1 LSWSIPSGYH
11 LEVFIDFGE
20 WRFAMELRH
29 LRYFVAV
36 AEECHF
42 GRAARRLF
50 ISQPPLSR
58 QIRDLE
64 EEIGLQLLERTRTQ
78 VRLTAAGRQFLEGAR
93 QTLVQAERT
102 VAFAK
107 QAAEGKTGF
116 LSIGYIPTGDLAVIP
131 KVLLPFRKQYP
142 RIELE
147 LRSLA
152 VAPQIDELRRERIHL
167 GFLRLPVHAPDLRIE
182 HVHSETLIVAL
193 RERHPLARRP
203 RIALARLASEDFLV
217 FPRRLA
223 PAYYDEIISFFRKAG
238 ISPKIGHEVESLQ
251 TQLALVSAGF
261 GFALLPSSVREIR
274 RRGVVYRELDE
285 PVPRVDMAV
294 ATLDRTPSET
304 LQHFLKVLRQ
314 VYRPPRTP

>member
-1 LSWSIPSGYH
+1 
-11 LEVFIDFGE
+11 
-20 WRFAMELRH
+20 MELRH

-102 VAFAK
+102 VALAK

-116 LSIGYIPTGDLAVIP
+116 LSIGYIPTGDLGVIP
-131 KVLLPFRKQYP
+131 KVLRPFRKQYP
-142 RIELE
+142 NIELE
-147 LRSLA
+147 LRSLP

-182 HVHSETLIVAL
+182 HVHTESLIVAL
-193 RERHPLARRP
+193 REKHPLSRHS
-203 RIALARLASEDFLV
+203 RIGLERLASEDFLV

-238 ISPKIGHEVESLQ
+238 ISPRIGHEVESLQ
-251 TQLALVSAGF
+251 TQLALVSAGL
-261 GFALLPSSVREIR
+261 GFALLPSSAREIR
-274 RRGVVYRELDE
+274 RRGVIYRDLDE
-285 PVPRVDMAV
+285 PVPRVDVAV

-304 LQHFLKVLRQ
+304 LGHFLKVVRQ
-314 VYRPPRTP
+314 CYRSPRSR

>member
-1 LSWSIPSGYH
+1 
-11 LEVFIDFGE
+11 
-20 WRFAMELRH
+20 MELRH

-64 EEIGLQLLERTRTQ
+64 EEVGTELLERTRNQ
-78 VRLTAAGRQFLEGAR
+78 VRLTEAGRQFLEGAR

-102 VAFAK
+102 VA
-107 QAAEGKTGF
+107 QARQVAEGNTGF
-116 LSIGYIPTGDLAVIP
+116 LSIGYIPTGDLGVIP
-131 KVLLPFRKQYP
+131 KVLSPFRKQYP
-142 RIELE
+142 RIVLE
-147 LRSLA
+147 LRSLP
-152 VAPQIDELRRERIHL
+152 VAPQIEELRRERIHL
-167 GFLRLPVHAPDLRIE
+167 GFVRLPVQAPDLRIE
-182 HVHSETLIVAL
+182 HVHSESLIVAL
-193 RERHPLARRP
+193 QERHPLTRRT
-203 RIALARLASEDFLV
+203 RIPLSSLASEEFLV

-238 ISPKIGHEVESLQ
+238 ISPRIGHEVESLQ

-274 RRGVVYRELDE
+274 RTGVAYRDLTE

-304 LQHFLKVLRQ
+304 LQRFLEVVRRCYQ
-314 VYRPPRTP
+314 RRRIP